1 MKRIFLLAALAITV
15 LHASGQTKAE
25 EIKSPIVSEQD
36 ADYYTVQT
44 DLWRDIAI
52 SNLKDEQAWKNYFRA
67 AWYKK
72 WYNKADTTANDVL
85 REMEKAIPG
94 SYIYNY
100 ACYRKYMGMEESH
113 LYAKA
118 AMKQLPETMDQ
129 NDYDI
134 WFCYAAQVGDEEN
147 MERIAKR
154 YYNSGLYSPYVL
166 QYNYNELQ
174 GMEENGIYIGNG
186 DAILIPKWI
195 MQYAK
200 GLHRDKAIVCMSFL
214 ALKHYR
220 EYIFRKLDV
229 EMPEFKEAKTQADYD
244 ENVFRA
250 VEALRKGTKRP
261 TYFSSFNGVEINKP
275 WEDKLYNEGLTLKY
289 SDKPYD
295 NFAVKRSNVEE
306 RYLLEYLIES
316 FSPNKWDSGN
326 RLNANYV
333 VMLSDLLDYYKKN
346 NQKRYK
352 WLRKLLL
359 SALNGSEIEEERK
372 QKMMEFIK

>member
-15 LHASGQTKAE
+15 LRASGQTKAE

-52 SNLKDEQAWKNYFRA
+52 SNPKDEQAWKNYFRA

-85 REMEKAIPG
+85 REMEKAVPG

-113 LYAKA
+113 LYARA

-129 NDYDI
+129 HDYDI

>member
-44 DLWRDIAI
+44 DLWRDIAR

-85 REMEKAIPG
+85 REMEKAVPG

-113 LYAKA
+113 LYARA
-118 AMKQLPETMDQ
+118 AMKQLPEAMDQ

-220 EYIFRKLDV
+220 EYIFRKLGV
-229 EMPEFKEAKTQADYD
+229 EMPEFKEAKTQTDYD

-261 TYFSSFNGVEINKP
+261 TYFSSFNGAEINKP

-295 NFAVKRSNVEE
+295 NFSVKRSNVEE

>member
-36 ADYYTVQT
+36 ADYYAVQT
-44 DLWRDIAI
+44 DLWRDIVI
-52 SNLKDEQAWKNYFRA
+52 SNPKDEQAWKNYFRA

-85 REMEKAIPG
+85 REMEKAVPG

-113 LYAKA
+113 LYARA

-200 GLHRDKAIVCMSFL
+200 GLHKDKAIVCMSFL
-214 ALKHYR
+214 ALKPYR
-220 EYIFRKLDV
+220 EYIFRKLGV

-261 TYFSSFNGVEINKP
+261 TYFSSFNGMEINKP

>member
-15 LHASGQTKAE
+15 LRASGQTKAE

-85 REMEKAIPG
+85 REMEKAVPG

-113 LYAKA
+113 LYARA

-220 EYIFRKLDV
+220 EYIFRKLGV

-295 NFAVKRSNVEE
+295 NFSVKRSNVEE

-359 SALNGSEIEEERK
+359 SALDGSEIEEERK
-372 QKMMEFIK
+372 QRMMEFIK

>member
-15 LHASGQTKAE
+15 LRASGQTKAE

-36 ADYYTVQT
+36 ADYYAVQT
-44 DLWRDIAI
+44 DLWRDIAR
-52 SNLKDEQAWKNYFRA
+52 SNPKDEQAWKNYFRA

-72 WYNKADTTANDVL
+72 WYNQADTTANGVL
-85 REMEKAIPG
+85 REMEKAVPG

-113 LYAKA
+113 LYARA

-147 MERIAKR
+147 MELIAKR

-200 GLHRDKAIVCMSFL
+200 GLHKDKAIVCMSFL

-220 EYIFRKLDV
+220 EYIFRKLGV

-359 SALNGSEIEEERK
+359 SALDGSEIEEERK
-372 QKMMEFIK
+372 QRMMEFIK

>member
-1 MKRIFLLAALAITV
+1 MKRIFLLVALAITV

-44 DLWRDIAI
+44 DLWRDIAR
-52 SNLKDEQAWKNYFRA
+52 SNPKDEQAWKNYFRA

-72 WYNKADTTANDVL
+72 WYNKVDTTANDVL
-85 REMEKAIPG
+85 REMEKAVPG

-113 LYAKA
+113 LYARA

-220 EYIFRKLDV
+220 EYIFRKLGV
-229 EMPEFKEAKTQADYD
+229 EMPEFKEEKTQADYD

-359 SALNGSEIEEERK
+359 SALDGSEIEEERK
-372 QKMMEFIK
+372 QRMMEFIK

>member
-15 LHASGQTKAE
+15 LRASGQTKAE

-44 DLWRDIAI
+44 DLWRDIAR

-85 REMEKAIPG
+85 REMEKAVPG

-113 LYAKA
+113 LYARA

>member
-15 LHASGQTKAE
+15 LRASGQTKAE

-44 DLWRDIAI
+44 DLWRDIAR

-85 REMEKAIPG
+85 REMEKAVPG

-113 LYAKA
+113 LYARA

-250 VEALRKGTKRP
+250 VEALRKGPKRP

-295 NFAVKRSNVEE
+295 NFSVKRSNVEE

-372 QKMMEFIK
+372 QRMMEFIK

>member
-15 LHASGQTKAE
+15 LRASGQTKAE

-44 DLWRDIAI
+44 DLWRDIAR
-52 SNLKDEQAWKNYFRA
+52 SNPKDEQAWKNYFRA

-85 REMEKAIPG
+85 REMEKAVPG

-113 LYAKA
+113 LYARA

-200 GLHRDKAIVCMSFL
+200 GLHKDKAIVCMSFL

-220 EYIFRKLDV
+220 EYIFRKLGV

-295 NFAVKRSNVEE
+295 NFSVKRSNVEE

-359 SALNGSEIEEERK
+359 SALEGSEIEEERK

>member
-1 MKRIFLLAALAITV
+1 MKRIFLLVALAITV
-15 LHASGQTKAE
+15 LRASGQTKAE

-36 ADYYTVQT
+36 ADYYAVQT
-44 DLWRDIAI
+44 DLWRDIAR
-52 SNLKDEQAWKNYFRA
+52 NNPKDEQAWKNYFRA

-72 WYNKADTTANDVL
+72 WYNQADTTANDVL
-85 REMEKAIPG
+85 REMEKAVPG

-113 LYAKA
+113 LYARA
-118 AMKQLPETMDQ
+118 AMKQMPETMDQ

-220 EYIFRKLDV
+220 EYIFRKLGV

-359 SALNGSEIEEERK
+359 SALEGSEIEEERK
-372 QKMMEFIK
+372 QKMMEFIE

>member
-36 ADYYTVQT
+36 ADYYAVQT

-85 REMEKAIPG
+85 REMEKAVPG

-113 LYAKA
+113 LYAWA

-134 WFCYAAQVGDEEN
+134 WFCYAAQMGDEEN

-220 EYIFRKLDV
+220 EYIFRKLGV

-261 TYFSSFNGVEINKP
+261 TYFSSFNGAEINKP

-295 NFAVKRSNVEE
+295 NFSVKRSNVEE

>member
-1 MKRIFLLAALAITV
+1 MKRIFLLAALAIIV
-15 LHASGQTKAE
+15 LRASGQTKAE

-36 ADYYTVQT
+36 ADYYAVQT
-44 DLWRDIAI
+44 DLWRDIVR
-52 SNLKDEQAWKNYFRA
+52 SNPKDEQAWKNYFRA

-85 REMEKAIPG
+85 REMEKAVPG

-113 LYAKA
+113 LYARA

-174 GMEENGIYIGNG
+174 GMEENGIYLGNG

-220 EYIFRKLDV
+220 EYIFRKLGV

-359 SALNGSEIEEERK
+359 SALDGSEIEEERK
-372 QKMMEFIK
+372 QRMMEFIK

>member
-1 MKRIFLLAALAITV
+1 MKKIILLATLVITV
-15 LHASGQTKAE
+15 LHISAQTKAE

-36 ADYYTVQT
+36 ADYYATQTV
-44 DLWRDIAI
+44 LWRDIAR
-52 SNLKDEQAWKNYFRA
+52 SNPKDEQAWKNYFRA

-72 WYNKADTTANDVL
+72 WYNQADTTANDVL
-85 REMEKAIPG
+85 REMEQAIPG

-100 ACYRKYMGMEESH
+100 ACYRKYMGQDECH
-113 LYAKA
+113 LYAQA

-129 NDYDI
+129 HDYNI
-134 WFCYAAQVGDEEN
+134 WFCYAAQMGDEEN

-186 DAILIPKWI
+186 DAILVPKLM

-214 ALKHYR
+214 VLKHYR
-220 EYIFRKLDV
+220 EYLFKKLGV

-250 VEALRKGTKRP
+250 VEALRKGTGRP
-261 TYFSSFNGVEINKP
+261 TYFSTFNGIEINKP

-295 NFAVKRSNVEE
+295 NFKVKRKNAEE
-306 RYLLEYLIES
+306 CYLMEYLIES

-333 VMLSDLLDYYKKN
+333 VMLSDLLEYYKEN
-346 NQKRYK
+346 NIKRYK
-352 WLRKLLL
+352 WLHRILTKSLD
-359 SALNGSEIEEERK
+359 NCDIEEERK
-372 QKMMEFIK
+372 QRYKELIK

>member
-52 SNLKDEQAWKNYFRA
+52 SNPKDEQAWKNYFRA

-85 REMEKAIPG
+85 REMEKAVPG

-113 LYAKA
+113 LYARA

-134 WFCYAAQVGDEEN
+134 WFCYAAQIGDEEN

-200 GLHRDKAIVCMSFL
+200 GLHKDKAIVCMSFL

-220 EYIFRKLDV
+220 EYIFRKLGV
-229 EMPEFKEAKTQADYD
+229 EMPEFKEEKTQADYD

-359 SALNGSEIEEERK
+359 SALDGSEIEEERK
-372 QKMMEFIK
+372 QRMMEFIK

>member
-15 LHASGQTKAE
+15 LRASGQTKAE

-36 ADYYTVQT
+36 ADYYAVQT
-44 DLWRDIAI
+44 DLWRDIAR
-52 SNLKDEQAWKNYFRA
+52 SNPKDEQAWKNYFRA

-72 WYNKADTTANDVL
+72 WYNQADTTANDVL
-85 REMEKAIPG
+85 REMEKAVSG

-113 LYAKA
+113 LYARA
-118 AMKQLPETMDQ
+118 AMKQLPEAMDQ

-200 GLHRDKAIVCMSFL
+200 GLHRDKAIVYMSFL

-220 EYIFRKLDV
+220 EYIFRKLGV

-295 NFAVKRSNVEE
+295 NFSVKRSNVEE

-359 SALNGSEIEEERK
+359 SALDGSEIEEERK
-372 QKMMEFIK
+372 QRMMEFIK

>member
-44 DLWRDIAI
+44 DLWQDIAR
-52 SNLKDEQAWKNYFRA
+52 SNPKDEQAWKNYFRA

-72 WYNKADTTANDVL
+72 WYNQADTTANDVL
-85 REMEKAIPG
+85 REMEKAVPG

-113 LYAKA
+113 LYARA

>member
-15 LHASGQTKAE
+15 LRASGQTKAE

-36 ADYYTVQT
+36 ADYYAVQT
-44 DLWRDIAI
+44 GLWRDIAR
-52 SNLKDEQAWKNYFRA
+52 SNPKDEQAWKNYFRA

-85 REMEKAIPG
+85 REMEKAVPG

-113 LYAKA
+113 LYARA

-154 YYNSGLYSPYVL
+154 YYNSGLCSPYVL

-220 EYIFRKLDV
+220 EYLFRKLGV
-229 EMPEFKEAKTQADYD
+229 EMPEFKEAKTQTDYD

-295 NFAVKRSNVEE
+295 NFSVKRSNVEE

>member
-15 LHASGQTKAE
+15 LRASGQTKAE

-36 ADYYTVQT
+36 ADYYAVQT
-44 DLWRDIAI
+44 GLWRDITR
-52 SNLKDEQAWKNYFRA
+52 SNPKDEKAWKNYFRA

-72 WYNKADTTANDVL
+72 WYNQADTTANDVL
-85 REMEKAIPG
+85 REMEKAVPG

-113 LYAKA
+113 LYARA

-220 EYIFRKLDV
+220 EYLFRKLGV
-229 EMPEFKEAKTQADYD
+229 EMPEFKEAKTQTDYD

-372 QKMMEFIK
+372 QRMMEFIK

>member
-1 MKRIFLLAALAITV
+1 MKRIFLLVALAITV

-36 ADYYTVQT
+36 ADYYAVHT
-44 DLWRDIAI
+44 DLWRDIAR
-52 SNLKDEQAWKNYFRA
+52 SNPKDEQAWKNYFRA

-85 REMEKAIPG
+85 REMEKAVPG

-113 LYAKA
+113 LYARA

-195 MQYAK
+195 VQYAK

-220 EYIFRKLDV
+220 EYIFRKLGV

>member
-1 MKRIFLLAALAITV
+1 MKRIFILAALAITV
-15 LHASGQTKAE
+15 MHASGQTKAE
-25 EIKSPIVSEQD
+25 EIQSPIISEQD
-36 ADYYTVQT
+36 SVYYSQQT
-44 DLWRDIAI
+44 GLWRDITR
-52 SNLKDEQAWKNYFRA
+52 SNPKDEQAWKNYFRA

-85 REMEKAIPG
+85 REMEKAVPG

-113 LYAKA
+113 LYARA
-118 AMKQLPETMDQ
+118 AMKLLPETMDQ

-220 EYIFRKLDV
+220 EYIFRKLGV

-295 NFAVKRSNVEE
+295 NFSVKRSNVEE

-359 SALNGSEIEEERK
+359 SALEGSEIEEERK
-372 QKMMEFIK
+372 QRMMEFIK

>member
-15 LHASGQTKAE
+15 LRASGQTKAE

-36 ADYYTVQT
+36 ADYYAVQT
-44 DLWRDIAI
+44 DLWRDIAR
-52 SNLKDEQAWKNYFRA
+52 SNPKDEQAWKNYFRA

-72 WYNKADTTANDVL
+72 WYNKTDTTANDVL
-85 REMEKAIPG
+85 HEMEKAVPG

-113 LYAKA
+113 LYARA

-220 EYIFRKLDV
+220 EYIFRKLGV

-261 TYFSSFNGVEINKP
+261 TYFSSFNGVEKNKP

-295 NFAVKRSNVEE
+295 NFSVKRSNVEE

-333 VMLSDLLDYYKKN
+333 VMLSDLLDNYKKN

>member
-15 LHASGQTKAE
+15 LRASGQTKAE

-44 DLWRDIAI
+44 DLWRDIAR
-52 SNLKDEQAWKNYFRA
+52 SNPEDEQAWKNYFRA

-72 WYNKADTTANDVL
+72 WYNQADTTANDVL
-85 REMEKAIPG
+85 REMEKAVPG

-113 LYAKA
+113 LYARA

-220 EYIFRKLDV
+220 EYIFRKLGV

-244 ENVFRA
+244 ENVFKA

-372 QKMMEFIK
+372 QRMMEFIK

>member
-15 LHASGQTKAE
+15 LRASGQTKAE

-44 DLWRDIAI
+44 DLWRDIAR
-52 SNLKDEQAWKNYFRA
+52 SNLKDEQVWKNYFRA

-85 REMEKAIPG
+85 REMEKAVPG

-113 LYAKA
+113 LYARA

-200 GLHRDKAIVCMSFL
+200 GLHKDKAIVCMSFL
-214 ALKHYR
+214 ALKPYR
-220 EYIFRKLDV
+220 EYIFRKLGV
-229 EMPEFKEAKTQADYD
+229 EMPEFKEEKTQADYD

-261 TYFSSFNGVEINKP
+261 TYFSSFNGMEINKP

-295 NFAVKRSNVEE
+295 NFSIKRSNVEE

-352 WLRKLLL
+352 WLRNLLL

>member
-15 LHASGQTKAE
+15 LRASGQTKAE

-36 ADYYTVQT
+36 ADYYAVQT
-44 DLWRDIAI
+44 GLWRDIVR
-52 SNLKDEQAWKNYFRA
+52 SNPKDEQAWKNYFRA

-72 WYNKADTTANDVL
+72 WYNKADTTANGVL
-85 REMEKAIPG
+85 REMEKAVPG

-113 LYAKA
+113 LYARA

-134 WFCYAAQVGDEEN
+134 WFCYATQVGDEEN

-220 EYIFRKLDV
+220 EYIFRKLGV

-295 NFAVKRSNVEE
+295 NFSVKRSNVEE

-359 SALNGSEIEEERK
+359 SALEGSEIEEERK
-372 QKMMEFIK
+372 QRMMEFIK

>member
-36 ADYYTVQT
+36 ADYYAVQT

-52 SNLKDEQAWKNYFRA
+52 SNPKDEQAWKNYFRA

-85 REMEKAIPG
+85 REMEKAVPG

-100 ACYRKYMGMEESH
+100 ACYRKYMGMEECH

-118 AMKQLPETMDQ
+118 AMKQLPEIMDQ

-200 GLHRDKAIVCMSFL
+200 GLHSDKAIVCMSFL

-220 EYIFRKLDV
+220 EYIFRKLSV

-372 QKMMEFIK
+372 QRMMEFIK

>member
-1 MKRIFLLAALAITV
+1 MKRMFLLAALAITV

-36 ADYYTVQT
+36 ADYYAVQT
-44 DLWRDIAI
+44 DLWRDIAR
-52 SNLKDEQAWKNYFRA
+52 SNPKDEQAWKNYFRA

-72 WYNKADTTANDVL
+72 WYNKADTRANDVL
-85 REMEKAIPG
+85 REMEKAVPG

-113 LYAKA
+113 LYARA

-220 EYIFRKLDV
+220 EYIFRKLGV

-244 ENVFRA
+244 ENVVRA

-261 TYFSSFNGVEINKP
+261 TYFSSFNGVAINKP

-295 NFAVKRSNVEE
+295 NFSVKRSNVEE

-359 SALNGSEIEEERK
+359 SALDGSEIEEERK
-372 QKMMEFIK
+372 QRMMEFIK

>member
-15 LHASGQTKAE
+15 LRASGQTKAE

-44 DLWRDIAI
+44 DLWRDIAR
-52 SNLKDEQAWKNYFRA
+52 SNPKDEQAWKNYFRA

-72 WYNKADTTANDVL
+72 WYNKADTTANDVM
-85 REMEKAIPG
+85 REMEKAVPG

-113 LYAKA
+113 LYARA

-220 EYIFRKLDV
+220 EYIFRKLGV

-359 SALNGSEIEEERK
+359 SALNGSEIEEERQ

>member
-36 ADYYTVQT
+36 ADYYAVQT
-44 DLWRDIAI
+44 DLWRDIAR
-52 SNLKDEQAWKNYFRA
+52 SNPKDEQAWKNYFRA

-85 REMEKAIPG
+85 REMEKAVPG

-113 LYAKA
+113 LYARA

-244 ENVFRA
+244 ENVFRG

>member
-1 MKRIFLLAALAITV
+1 MKRIFLLVALAITV
-15 LHASGQTKAE
+15 LRASGQTKAE

-36 ADYYTVQT
+36 ADYYAVQT
-44 DLWRDIAI
+44 DLWRDIAR
-52 SNLKDEQAWKNYFRA
+52 SNPKDEQAWKNYFRA

-85 REMEKAIPG
+85 REMGKAVPG

-113 LYAKA
+113 LYARA

-200 GLHRDKAIVCMSFL
+200 GLHRDKVIVCMSFL

-220 EYIFRKLDV
+220 EYIFRKLGV

>member
-1 MKRIFLLAALAITV
+1 MKRIFLLVALAITV
-15 LHASGQTKAE
+15 LRASGQTKAE
-25 EIKSPIVSEQD
+25 DIKSPIVSEQD
-36 ADYYTVQT
+36 ADYYAVQT
-44 DLWRDIAI
+44 DLWRDIAR
-52 SNLKDEQAWKNYFRA
+52 SNPKDEQAWKNYFRA

-85 REMEKAIPG
+85 REMEKAVPG

-100 ACYRKYMGMEESH
+100 ACYRKYMGMQESH
-113 LYAKA
+113 LYARA

-220 EYIFRKLDV
+220 EYIFRKLGV

-359 SALNGSEIEEERK
+359 SALEGSEIEEERK
-372 QKMMEFIK
+372 QRMMEFIK

>member
-1 MKRIFLLAALAITV
+1 MKRIFLLVALAITV
-15 LHASGQTKAE
+15 LRASGQTKAE

-36 ADYYTVQT
+36 ADYYAVQT
-44 DLWRDIAI
+44 DLWRDIAK
-52 SNLKDEQAWKNYFRA
+52 SNPKDEQAWKNYFRA

-72 WYNKADTTANDVL
+72 WYNQADTTANDVL
-85 REMEKAIPG
+85 REMEKAVPG

-113 LYAKA
+113 LYARA

-220 EYIFRKLDV
+220 EYIFRKLGV

-250 VEALRKGTKRP
+250 VEALRKGTNRP

-295 NFAVKRSNVEE
+295 NFSVKRSNVEE
-306 RYLLEYLIES
+306 RYLLEYLIVS

-359 SALNGSEIEEERK
+359 SALEGSEIEEERK
-372 QKMMEFIK
+372 QRMMEFIK

>member
-15 LHASGQTKAE
+15 LRASGQTKAE

-85 REMEKAIPG
+85 REMEKAVPG

-113 LYAKA
+113 LYARA

-200 GLHRDKAIVCMSFL
+200 GLHKDKAIVCMSFL

-220 EYIFRKLDV
+220 EYIFRKLGV
-229 EMPEFKEAKTQADYD
+229 EMPEFKEAKTQTDYD

-295 NFAVKRSNVEE
+295 NFSVKRSNVEE

>member
-1 MKRIFLLAALAITV
+1 
-15 LHASGQTKAE
+15 
-25 EIKSPIVSEQD
+25 
-36 ADYYTVQT
+36 
-44 DLWRDIAI
+44 
-52 SNLKDEQAWKNYFRA
+52 
-67 AWYKK
+67 
-72 WYNKADTTANDVL
+72 
-85 REMEKAIPG
+85 
-94 SYIYNY
+94 
-100 ACYRKYMGMEESH
+100 MGMEESH
-113 LYAKA
+113 LYARA

-220 EYIFRKLDV
+220 EYIFRKLGV

-295 NFAVKRSNVEE
+295 NFSVKRSNVEE

>member
-44 DLWRDIAI
+44 DLWRDIAR

-154 YYNSGLYSPYVL
+154 YYNSGLYSPYIL

>member
-36 ADYYTVQT
+36 ADYYAVQT
-44 DLWRDIAI
+44 DLWRDIAR
-52 SNLKDEQAWKNYFRA
+52 SNPKDEQAWKNYFRA

-85 REMEKAIPG
+85 REMEKAVPG

-113 LYAKA
+113 LYARA

-261 TYFSSFNGVEINKP
+261 TYFSSFNGAEINKP

-295 NFAVKRSNVEE
+295 NFSVKRSNVEE

>member
-44 DLWRDIAI
+44 DLWRDIAR
-52 SNLKDEQAWKNYFRA
+52 SNPKDEQAWKNYFRA

-72 WYNKADTTANDVL
+72 WYNQADTTANDVL
-85 REMEKAIPG
+85 REMEKAVPG

-113 LYAKA
+113 LYARA

-200 GLHRDKAIVCMSFL
+200 GLHKDKAIVCMSFL
-214 ALKHYR
+214 ALKPYR
-220 EYIFRKLDV
+220 EYIFRKLGV

-295 NFAVKRSNVEE
+295 NFSIKRSNVEE

-372 QKMMEFIK
+372 QRMMEFIK

>member
-15 LHASGQTKAE
+15 LRASGQTKAE

-85 REMEKAIPG
+85 REMEKAVPG

-113 LYAKA
+113 LYARA
-118 AMKQLPETMDQ
+118 AMKQLPEAMDQ

-220 EYIFRKLDV
+220 EYIFRKLGV

-359 SALNGSEIEEERK
+359 SALDGSEIEEERK
-372 QKMMEFIK
+372 QRMMEFIK

>member
-15 LHASGQTKAE
+15 LRASGQTKAE
-25 EIKSPIVSEQD
+25 EIKSPIVSEQY
-36 ADYYTVQT
+36 ADYYAVQT
-44 DLWRDIAI
+44 DLWRDIVI
-52 SNLKDEQAWKNYFRA
+52 SNPKDEQAWKNYFRA

-85 REMEKAIPG
+85 REMEKAVPG

-113 LYAKA
+113 LYARA

-220 EYIFRKLDV
+220 EYIFRKLGV

>member
-1 MKRIFLLAALAITV
+1 MKRIFLLVALAITV

-44 DLWRDIAI
+44 DLWRDIAR
-52 SNLKDEQAWKNYFRA
+52 SNPKEEQAWKNYFRA

-85 REMEKAIPG
+85 REMEKAVPG

-113 LYAKA
+113 LYARA

-134 WFCYAAQVGDEEN
+134 WFCYAAQMGDEEN

-220 EYIFRKLDV
+220 EYIFRKLGV
-229 EMPEFKEAKTQADYD
+229 EMPEFKEAKTQTDYD

-261 TYFSSFNGVEINKP
+261 TYFSSFNGAEINKP

-295 NFAVKRSNVEE
+295 NFSVKRSNVEE

-359 SALNGSEIEEERK
+359 SALDGSEIEEERK

>member
-15 LHASGQTKAE
+15 LRASGQTKAE

-44 DLWRDIAI
+44 DLWRDIAR

-85 REMEKAIPG
+85 REMEKAVPG

-113 LYAKA
+113 LYARA

-220 EYIFRKLDV
+220 EYIFKKLGV

-295 NFAVKRSNVEE
+295 NFSVKRSNVEE

-359 SALNGSEIEEERK
+359 SALDGSEIEEERK